1 MHSEWGSRR
10 CREGAYF
17 VAFTGKVTIY
27 VSSPDYN
34 VLSNPISLR
43 IVPPE
48 NITDISLV
56 DDSLWPPIAGYLTM
70 NDFQWRTGELNK
82 NRLPGGPL
90 LELRFQKRI

>member
-1 MHSEWGSRR
+1 LRLHHFILRR
-10 CREGAYF
+10 GLKAYF

-27 VSSPDYN
+27 ISSPELN

-56 DDSLWPPIAGYLTM
+56 DDSLWPPIAAT
-70 NDFQWRTGELNK
+70 
-82 NRLPGGPL
+82 
-90 LELRFQKRI
+90 